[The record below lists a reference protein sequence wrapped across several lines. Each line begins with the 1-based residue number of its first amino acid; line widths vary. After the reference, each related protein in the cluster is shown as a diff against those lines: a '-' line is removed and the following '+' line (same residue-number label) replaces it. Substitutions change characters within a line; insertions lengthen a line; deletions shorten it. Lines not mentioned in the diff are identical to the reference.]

1 MNRVALIVGLLTVFL
16 IGVAVGTHLTDD
28 GRPLLEQA
36 IAPGFVTLAAAFFG
50 AKYAFDLETAKA
62 QREVVG
68 TQVAAGNRVI
78 FALIRKYNKLLNF
91 ERQFLSAFRGD
102 PTAFLQMPPLLELMK
117 DDIAIDLESIS
128 FLLET
133 EHRNLLGELSIGVAK
148 YQSAIDAI
156 NARSR
161 LHLAEAQPAIEKAKL
176 IEGGDYTF
184 GEIEA
189 ALGPRLYKTLNQATT
204 QVFEHTTETMNFLV
218 DVSRKLTAALK
229 EEFPGL
235 SIISLG
241 SADVTDSEHNNRL
254 QNDVPPASGRV

>member
-1 MNRVALIVGLLTVFL
+1 MNRAALIVGLLAVFL
-16 IGVAVGTHLTDD
+16 IGVAVGAHLADD
-28 GRPLLEQA
+28 ASPFLEQA
-36 IAPGFVTLAAAFFG
+36 IVPGFVTLAAAFFG

-62 QREVVG
+62 QREVVS
-68 TQVAAGNRVI
+68 TQIAAGNRVV

-91 ERQFLSAFRGD
+91 ESQFLSIFRGD

-117 DDIAIDLESIS
+117 DEIAIDLESIS

-133 EHRNLLGELSIGVAK
+133 EHRNLLGELSVGVAK

-184 GEIEA
+184 EEIKA
-189 ALGPRLYKTLNQATT
+189 ALGPRLYVTLNQATT
-204 QVFEHTTETMNFLV
+204 QVFEHTTETMVFLV
-218 DVSRKLTAALK
+218 NVSCKLTAALK
-229 EEFPGL
+229 EKFPGR
-235 SIISLG
+235 SIISLV
-241 SADVTDSEHNNRL
+241 SAEGADFEHNKY
-254 QNDVPPASGRV
+254 